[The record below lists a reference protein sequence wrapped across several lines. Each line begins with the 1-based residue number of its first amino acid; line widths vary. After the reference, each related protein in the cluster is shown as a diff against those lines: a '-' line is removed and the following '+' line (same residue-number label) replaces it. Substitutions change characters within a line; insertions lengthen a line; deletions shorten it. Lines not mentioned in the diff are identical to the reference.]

1 MHFDFGARDKGRL
14 MALTRQHGAGR
25 WVAEQEAEAKV
36 EAALMPDD
44 EVDALADLA
53 EQLAELDHLG

>member
-1 MHFDFGARDKGRL
+1 
-14 MALTRQHGAGR
+14 MALTQEQAEDR